1 MTRCSASAAPTTDLL
16 SPDLNG
22 CVDEPRPCGVEEL
35 AASSGLYRV
44 RFGSL
49 RVVLSIDDDAL
60 VVEVVKI
67 GDRKDVY
74 RRRS

>member
-1 MTRCSASAAPTTDLL
+1 M
-16 SPDLNG
+16 
-22 CVDEPRPCGVEEL
+22 DEPRPCGVEEL